1 MNLSDFILDNL
12 DRTQQALMA
21 AIDGLTEEELA
32 WRPGAEANPI
42 GFILWHQ
49 ARCEDT
55 YIQSLIRRQPQVWV
69 SDKWH
74 QKLNLP
80 EDAWENGNDYT
91 AEQVAAFSVP
101 ELDDLLGYAEA
112 VRGRTVE
119 CLNGITP
126 DKFDEII
133 QQPELRGITVGKL
146 FSYMLSEMTQHI
158 GQIAY
163 LRGLQRGL
171 DK

>member
-12 DRTQQALMA
+12 DRTQRALMA
-21 AIDGLTEEELA
+21 AIDGLTNKELT

-55 YIQSLIRRQPQVWV
+55 YIQRLIRQQPQIWV
-69 SDKWH
+69 SEKWY
-74 QKLNLP
+74 QKLDLP
-80 EDAWENGNDYT
+80 EDPWENGNDYT
-91 AEQVAAFSVP
+91 AEQVAAFPVP
-101 ELDDLLGYAEA
+101 KLEDLLGYAQA
-112 VRGRTVE
+112 VRTRTME
-119 CLNGITP
+119 CLKGIPP
-126 DKFDEII
+126 DKFEEVI
-133 QQPELRGITVGKL
+133 QQPELRGINVGKL
-146 FSYMLSEMTQHI
+146 FSYMLSEITQHI